1 MIVLRFRLL
10 HMYMSFVYRF
20 VIDRVLYYQIVK
32 HFVMSGSFIAE
43 QINGYLFNFE
53 IYFAFLTF
61 SLISLLKTKRVSIVY
76 KFFYPGIYDK
86 HVRILI

>member
-20 VIDRVLYYQIVK
+20 VIDRVFYYQIVK

-43 QINGYLFNFE
+43 QTDLFNFE

-76 KFFYPGIYDK
+76 KKFYPGIYDK
-86 HVRILI
+86 YVRILI

>member
-20 VIDRVLYYQIVK
+20 VIDRVFYYQIVK

-43 QINGYLFNFE
+43 QTDLFNFE

-76 KFFYPGIYDK
+76 KNFYPGIYDK
-86 HVRILI
+86 YVRILI